1 MITKSSGFSLIE
13 LLVVVAI
20 IGILSAVGIV
30 SYNGYVS
37 GTKLKSAK
45 NTMLQISLA
54 QTEEYSNSG
63 DYYTQGEE
71 CDLED
76 NVNSNLIEENL
87 FDGGDV
93 ITKEAGYEMCIQPD
107 GTTYLV
113 KASNGKIVEQPNGT
127 KVLKLIT
134 MTANGVWFDSQ
145 DADE

>member
-1 MITKSSGFSLIE
+1 MTTKSSGFSLNE
-13 LLVVVAI
+13 LMVVVAI
-20 IGILSAVGIV
+20 IGILAAVGTV
-30 SYNGYVS
+30 TYSGYIA
-37 GTKLKSAK
+37 GTKKVSAK
-45 NTMLQISLA
+45 NTMQQISLA

-113 KASNGKIVEQPNGT
+113 KASNGKIVEKPDGT